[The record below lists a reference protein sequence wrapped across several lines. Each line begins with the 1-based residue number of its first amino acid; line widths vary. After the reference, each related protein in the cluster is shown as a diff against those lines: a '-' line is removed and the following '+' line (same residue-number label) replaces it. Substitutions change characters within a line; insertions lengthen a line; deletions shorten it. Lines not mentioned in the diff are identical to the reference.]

1 MAPHIPLSQRKA
13 LCGRLSYYDA
23 FQSHELELYADSAAA
38 EVESFCQQFF
48 AQLDLESR
56 KDAQQRVKESDSSET
71 RQPLTHLDV
80 SLRSV
85 LDRFKQILPAVL
97 LEPQSV
103 VTQRLLPAIENTVAG
118 ISCQGCTPFGRVC
131 EGVSDAEDDEI
142 VSAAGLCVRQLRQ
155 MFDLALEVAHSYYV
169 THGSLF
175 PRENPPEVVFST
187 LQFESEVDS
196 HNAAANRYGGGLTI
210 YFPIV
215 ARAQVQLHLYIQKFD
230 LETYKSVLY
239 LLFHECIAHAF
250 HGIHPDPK
258 KRVKTEP
265 YERYAEGWMDWVAY
279 KILEEVVK
287 GTGPEGQRWQDR
299 ITLPDVFAVSTTLHR
314 ARSNPTNRGDG
325 VRQIRLGARAAE
337 LTCEFFH
344 ELLEEKSLE
353 NFDDPWGNFLQ
364 LSFDLNALGEI
375 DAKKRNAFVGM
386 MRHLEFSP
394 KEDEIRYP
402 LDSLLIDYLRT
413 RDIHTLIEEV
423 YKLDHAS

>member
-23 FQSHELELYADSAAA
+23 FERHELELSVDSAAA
-38 EVESFCQQFF
+38 EVEIFCQQLF

-56 KDAQQRVKESDSSET
+56 KDAQQREKEGDSPAT

-85 LDRFKQILPAVL
+85 LDRFKQILPVVL

-103 VTQRLLPAIENTVAG
+103 VTQRLLPTIENKVAG
-118 ISCQGCTPFGRVC
+118 VSCQGCTPFERVC
-131 EGVSDAEDDEI
+131 EGISDAGDDEI

-155 MFDLALEVAHSYYV
+155 MFDLALEVALSYYA

-175 PRENPPEVVFST
+175 PRENAPEVVFST

-210 YFPIV
+210 YFPTV
-215 ARAQVQLHLYIQKFD
+215 ARAQVQLHLNIQKFD
-230 LETYKSVLY
+230 LETYKSVPY

-250 HGIHPDPK
+250 HGIYPDPR

-265 YERYAEGWMDWVAY
+265 YERYVEGWMDWVAY

-287 GTGPEGQRWQDR
+287 GTGREGQRWKDR
-299 ITLPDVFAVSTTLHR
+299 ITLRDVFAVSTTLHR
-314 ARSNPTNRGDG
+314 ARSNPANRGDG
-325 VRQIRLGARAAE
+325 TRQVRLGARAAE
-337 LTCEFFH
+337 LTYEFFQ
-344 ELLEEKSLE
+344 ELLEERALE
-353 NFDDPWGNFLQ
+353 DFDDPWGSFLQ
-364 LSFDLNALGEI
+364 LSFDLNALGGI
-375 DAKKRNAFVGM
+375 DVKKRNAFVGM
-386 MRHLEFSP
+386 MRHLEFP
-394 KEDEIRYP
+394 PEEDETRYL

-413 RDIHTLIEEV
+413 RDIHTLVEEMF
-423 YKLDHAS
+423 KLDRAS